1 MPCFNKHIKDGDA
14 GFVDPFNRFIQ
25 LLVNDPG
32 DQHDEV
38 EAMLYIIILNL
49 QIIEISIIFNVI
61 VVGFNRPAAFIVGI
75 DDRSRVF
82 GGGLKEINAPPVT
95 VLIVVFLGVVVFPG
109 CSCFLPYP

>member
-1 MPCFNKHIKDGDA
+1 MQLPVFLAFYHPHVPCFNKHIKDGDA
-14 GFVDPFNRFIQ
+14 GFVDPFNRFAQ
-25 LLVNDPG
+25 LLMDDPG

-49 QIIEISIIFNVI
+49 QVIEISIIFNVI

-82 GGGLKEINAPPVT
+82 GA
-95 VLIVVFLGVVVFPG
+95 
-109 CSCFLPYP
+109 YP